1 MIENKIIEISKENT
15 FDRDWAIFTNVEEN
29 FKSHVNAQSIQDI
42 VNKITFAKEIDI
54 LFANDVFHKR
64 LYEEILWAFNQGGL
78 TINLKYKNDDILSQF
93 KCLKFN
99 KLEKD
104 SNLSLKYIYIKG
116 ERNGTKYES
125 AYLLEDDII
134 KLDSPINF
142 EKEDKDTYKFL
153 KKYQTIF
160 IIDEKYNSKYNEL
173 IEKSK
178 EKHINIVYII
188 EVQNFSKKMHD
199 EFKDLGIDLMVCD
212 KVSPAVLLSNNENR
226 LYCLKYYNNKQII
239 FETSC
244 LNYFVKGNLYLN
256 SRKSIGIKELPRE
269 FLCFTGDKVE
279 KCCIQEEMEVPIEVQ
294 CLTMDDFING
304 NFDKSI
310 INKHNDYS
318 MKCKVVKYKFIL
330 NSPKFNS
337 EYRISSVYDDI
348 NKVAKNIEELDSDA
362 LQSFKDD
369 VKNLESGTW
378 IEKTINNLL
387 KIKLNVL
394 NVINNYQYT
403 GFDKY
408 CEESI
413 DFLEKNKSKMF
424 DKIFNIY
431 KSFNKGAEVIKYSKF
446 DEEIDG
452 YRKTIK
458 DKEKLIQ
465 DNIEVLSNKKRIEIL
480 SKKIEDLELLK
491 QQFESKENSRDI
503 TVKASFCT
511 NYNNWLNKRQTDFLH
526 FDSVTGVVK
535 KESSQ
540 SGKFENLLEKYLY
553 TFNDYYDKFLNY
565 LKKVDN
571 CLLFP
576 LDYTVYEKD
585 KKNYIIIDS
594 IDEFYNTAKLC
605 EKYNI
610 LTIAKE

>member
-42 VNKITFAKEIDI
+42 VNKITFAKDIDI
-54 LFANDVFHKR
+54 LFADDVFHRR

-78 TINLKYKNDDILSQF
+78 TLNLKYKNDDILSQF

-104 SNLSLKYIYIKG
+104 SNLSLNYIYIKG
-116 ERNGTKYES
+116 ERNGTEYES

-142 EKEDKDTYKFL
+142 EKEDKDTYKFF

-160 IIDEKYNSKYNEL
+160 IIDETYNNKYKEL

-178 EKHINIVYII
+178 EKRLKIVYIL
-188 EVQNFSKKMHD
+188 EVKNFNKQLRD
-199 EFKDLGIDLMVCD
+199 ELIKLGVDIMVCD
-212 KVSPAVLLSNNENR
+212 KVSPTVLLSNNENR

-310 INKHNDYS
+310 IDKHNDYS

-330 NSPKFNS
+330 NPPKINS

-348 NKVAKNIEELDSDA
+348 KKVAKNIEELDSDA

-378 IEKTINNLL
+378 IEKTINNFL
-387 KIKLNVL
+387 KIKMNVL

-413 DFLEKNKSKMF
+413 DDLEKNKSKMF

-431 KSFNKGAEVIKYSKF
+431 KSFNKGAEVAKYSKF

-503 TVKASFCT
+503 TVKDSFCF
-511 NYNNWLNKRQTDFLH
+511 NYNKWINKQQTDFLH

-535 KESSQ
+535 KEASQ

-571 CLLFP
+571 RLLFP
-576 LDYTVYEKD
+576 LNYTVYEKD

>member
-1 MIENKIIEISKENT
+1 MIENKIIEISKEND
-15 FDRDWAIFTNVEEN
+15 FDRDWAIFTDVEEN

-54 LFANDVFHKR
+54 LFADDVFHRR

-104 SNLSLKYIYIKG
+104 SNLSLNYIYIKG
-116 ERNGTKYES
+116 ERNGTEYES

-142 EKEDKDTYKFL
+142 EKEDKDTYKFF

-160 IIDEKYNSKYNEL
+160 IIDETYNNKYKEL

-178 EKHINIVYII
+178 EKRLKIVYIL
-188 EVQNFSKKMHD
+188 EVKNFNKQLRD
-199 EFKDLGIDLMVCD
+199 ELIKLGVDIMVCD

-310 INKHNDYS
+310 IDKHNDYS

-330 NSPKFNS
+330 NPPKINS

-348 NKVAKNIEELDSDA
+348 KKVAKNIEELDSDA

-378 IEKTINNLL
+378 IEKTINNFL
-387 KIKLNVL
+387 KIKMNVL

-413 DFLEKNKSKMF
+413 DDLEKNKSKMF

-431 KSFNKGAEVIKYSKF
+431 KSFNKGAEVAKYSKF

-503 TVKASFCT
+503 TVKDSFCS
-511 NYNNWLNKRQTDFLH
+511 NYNKWINKQQTDLLH

-535 KESSQ
+535 KEASQ

-553 TFNDYYDKFLNY
+553 TFNDYYDNFVSFL
-565 LKKVDN
+565 KQIIK
-571 CLLFP
+571 CLVFP
-576 LDYTVYEKD
+576 LEYTVYEKNNQNFIVINSLEENESV
-585 KKNYIIIDS
+585 KNIC
-594 IDEFYNTAKLC
+594 K
-605 EKYNI
+605 KYN
-610 LTIAKE
+610 LFTVAKE